1 MNNEQLNRILSYVV
15 VALLSVTV
23 TLAAVLGV
31 IATKRQATDKL
42 IQLEELILNRFIG
55 EADQTLIEDAAAYA
69 MVGALGDKW
78 SYYIPASSYQQYL
91 EGMKN
96 AYVGVGITIA
106 GTENNSGLQ
115 ILGVVAGGPA
125 EEAGVQEG
133 DIVIKLDGQPIA
145 GMEPADAKKLIQ
157 GKAETTVE
165 FGILRDGRE
174 LTLQVAR
181 REIKTPVAKSQ
192 LLPNG
197 IGLVSIVNF
206 NNNCAAETTAA
217 IEQLKKQGATK
228 LIFDVRNNPGGY
240 AEELVELLDYLLP
253 EGKLF
258 TRVYY
263 TGAERTDMSDAW
275 HLDMPMAVLIN
286 GQSYSAA
293 EFFAAALAEYDVA
306 TVVGEK
312 TVGKGYFQS
321 TYELPDGSAVGL
333 SIGKYYTPKGVSL
346 ADVGVTPHVT
356 VAVDDATA
364 EQIAAGQL
372 EPMEDPQILSAIAAF
387 E

>member
-1 MNNEQLNRILSYVV
+1 MNNERFNRILSYVV

-55 EADQTLIEDAAAYA
+55 EADQTVIEDAAAHA
-69 MVGALGDKW
+69 MVGALGDRW

-115 ILGVVAGGPA
+115 IVDVVAGAPA
-125 EEAGVQEG
+125 EEAGIQVG
-133 DIVIKLDGQPIA
+133 DVVIKLDGQPIA
-145 GMEPADAKKLIQ
+145 GMGPADAKKLIQ
-157 GKAETTVE
+157 GKTETTVE

-174 LTLQVAR
+174 LTLQVVR
-181 REIKTPVAKSQ
+181 REIKRPAVKSQ

-197 IGLVSIVNF
+197 IGLVNIVNF
-206 NNNCAAETTAA
+206 KDNCASETIAA

-306 TVVGEK
+306 TVVGER

-333 SIGKYYTPKGVSL
+333 STGKYYTPKGVSL
-346 ADVGVTPHVT
+346 ADVGVIPHVT

-364 EQIAAGQL
+364 GQIAAGQL

>member
-1 MNNEQLNRILSYVV
+1 MNNERFNRILSYVV

-55 EADQTLIEDAAAYA
+55 EADQTVIEDAAAYA

-115 ILGVVAGGPA
+115 VVDVVAGAPA
-125 EEAGVQEG
+125 EEAGVQVG
-133 DIVIKLDGQPIA
+133 DVVIKLDGQPIA
-145 GMEPADAKKLIQ
+145 GMGPADAKKLIQ
-157 GKAETTVE
+157 GKTETTVE

-174 LTLQVAR
+174 LTLQVVR
-181 REIKTPVAKSQ
+181 REIKRPAVKSQ

-197 IGLVSIVNF
+197 IGLVNIVNF
-206 NNNCAAETTAA
+206 KDNCASETIAA

-228 LIFDVRNNPGGY
+228 MIFDVRNNPGGY

-306 TVVGEK
+306 TVVGER

-333 SIGKYYTPKGVSL
+333 STGKYYTPKGVSL

-364 EQIAAGQL
+364 GKIVAGQL

>member
-1 MNNEQLNRILSYVV
+1 MSYVV

-55 EADQTLIEDAAAYA
+55 EADQTVIEDAAAHA
-69 MVGALGDKW
+69 MVGALGDRW

-217 IEQLKKQGATK
+217 IEQLKMQGATK

-240 AEELVELLDYLLP
+240 AEELVKVLDYLLP

-258 TRVYY
+258 TRVDY
-263 TGAERTDMSDAW
+263 TGTEHTDMSDAR
-275 HLDMPMAVLIN
+275 HLDMPMVVLIN

-364 EQIAAGQL
+364 GQIAAGQL
-372 EPMEDPQILSAIAAF
+372 EPMEDPQILSAITAF

>member
-1 MNNEQLNRILSYVV
+1 MSYVV

-55 EADQTLIEDAAAYA
+55 EADQTVIEDAAAHA
-69 MVGALGDKW
+69 MVGALGDRW

-240 AEELVELLDYLLP
+240 AEELVKVLDYLLP

-258 TRVYY
+258 TRVDY
-263 TGAERTDMSDAW
+263 TGTEHTDMSDAR
-275 HLDMPMAVLIN
+275 HLDMPMVVLIN

-333 SIGKYYTPKGVSL
+333 SIGKYYTPNGVSL

-364 EQIAAGQL
+364 GQIAAGQL
-372 EPMEDPQILSAIAAF
+372 EPMEDPQILSAITAF